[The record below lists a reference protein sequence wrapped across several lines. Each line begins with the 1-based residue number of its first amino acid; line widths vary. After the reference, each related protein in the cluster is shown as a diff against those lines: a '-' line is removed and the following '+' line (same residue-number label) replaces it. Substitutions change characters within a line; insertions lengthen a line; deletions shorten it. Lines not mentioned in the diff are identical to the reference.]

1 MYPQTDLNILAF
13 RKRALMHRIRVR
25 RDECEGHAHEVLKPA
40 LWAEGLYAKWRTI
53 SPLVKLV
60 GVPLGL
66 MATRKLMPKVGG
78 LLSWAPMALNIFRAF
93 R

>member
-1 MYPQTDLNILAF
+1 MYPQADLNILAF
-13 RKRALMHRIRVR
+13 RKQALIHRIRMR
-25 RDECEGHAHEVLKPA
+25 RDECEIHAREVLKPVV
-40 LWAEGLYAKWRTI
+40 WAEGLYEKWRAI

-60 GVPLGL
+60 AVPAGL

-78 LLSWAPMALNIFRAF
+78 LLNWAPMALKIFRAF